1 MYKEELEIAKVTLDL
16 VKEELQA
23 RIDAKSIKPEELLLY
38 GKVVEKCKND
48 VAYYEKCVAEF
59 GKKEN

>member
-1 MYKEELEIAKVTLDL
+1 MFEEDLKIAKVTLDL

-38 GKVVEKCKND
+38 GKVVENCECNVK
-48 VAYYEKCVAEF
+48 YYEEQVAKYKTEA
-59 GKKEN
+59 

>member
-1 MYKEELEIAKVTLDL
+1 MFEEDLKIAKATLDL

-38 GKVVEKCKND
+38 GKVVENCERNVK
-48 VAYYEKCVAEF
+48 YYEEQVAKYKTEA
-59 GKKEN
+59 

>member
-23 RIDAKSIKPEELLLY
+23 RIDAKSIKPEEMPLY
-38 GKVVEKCKND
+38 GKVVENCEHNVK
-48 VAYYEKCVAEF
+48 YYEEQVAKYKTEA
-59 GKKEN
+59 

>member
-23 RIDAKSIKPEELLLY
+23 RIDAKSIKPEDLPFY
-38 GKVVEKCKND
+38 GKVVSKAQSD
-48 VAYYEKCVAEF
+48 VKYYEELVAKFKTEA
-59 GKKEN
+59 

>member
-1 MYKEELEIAKVTLDL
+1 MFEEELKIAKATLDL

-38 GKVVEKCKND
+38 GKVVSKAQSD
-48 VAYYEKCVAEF
+48 VTYYEELVEKYKTEA
-59 GKKEN
+59 

>member
-38 GKVVEKCKND
+38 GKVVSKAQSD
-48 VAYYEKCVAEF
+48 VTYYEELVEKYKTEA
-59 GKKEN
+59 

>member
-1 MYKEELEIAKVTLDL
+1 MFEEELKIAKATLDL

-23 RIDAKSIKPEELLLY
+23 RIDAKSIKPEDLPFY
-38 GKVVEKCKND
+38 GKVVEKCEHNVK
-48 VAYYEKCVAEF
+48 YYEKCVAEF

>member
-23 RIDAKSIKPEELLLY
+23 KIDAKSIKPEEMPLY
-38 GKVVEKCKND
+38 GKVVETCENNVK
-48 VAYYEKCVAEF
+48 YYEEQVARFKTEA
-59 GKKEN
+59 

>member
-38 GKVVEKCKND
+38 GKVVSKAQSD
-48 VAYYEKCVAEF
+48 VTYYEELVAKFKTEA
-59 GKKEN
+59 